1 MWLIGLFT
9 VSAIGWF
16 ILVSIKKKDVTPLT
30 PSEREDIWRVENYND
45 KINFNN
51 SLKYTRKIYFPVCF
65 ATWFLALLIT
75 GFYQVSPGEVG
86 VVVNMLGDEKGVE
99 EKEKTIGVHFIAP
112 WKTMYIFP
120 IYEQNHQWVGNHSF
134 TFQTSEGLPVNAEIG
149 ITYHLKPDRIHEL
162 FARYRRGMEEITH
175 LFIRNNIR
183 DYINR
188 YASKMKIED
197 LIGPKKEDF
206 FKDVLTSVQGELDDL
221 GFVITH
227 IYTIGQFDV
236 PENVKAALNDKIAA
250 TQRAQQR
257 ENELREAEA
266 QARKVVAE
274 MEGAAKSKL
283 IKARADAEA
292 NAMLSKSIT
301 QELLQWNSINK
312 WDGKLPYAFGGGNM
326 PFILP
331 LPKENQ

>member
-1 MWLIGLFT
+1 MIYLILA
-9 VSAIGWF
+9 AIIVLLWF
-16 ILVSIKKKDVTPLT
+16 VVISIKFKD
-30 PSEREDIWRVENYND
+30 ENFYHNR
-45 KINFNN
+45 NFNE
-51 SLKYTRKIYFPVCF
+51 SLKTIKKRYPFYVAFFWFCMLLTCF
-65 ATWFLALLIT
+65 N
-75 GFYQVSPGEVG
+75 QVSPGEVG
-86 VVVNMLGDEKGVE
+86 VVVNMLGDERGVE
-99 EKEKTIGVHFIAP
+99 VKENTIGIHFIPP

-120 IYEQNHQWVGNHSF
+120 IFEQNHQWTGSDRF
-134 TFQTSEGLPVNAEIG
+134 TFQTSEGLPVTAEIG
-149 ITYHLKPDRIHEL
+149 ITYHLKSDRIHEL

-206 FKDVLTSVQGELDDL
+206 FKDVRTSIQGELDDL
-221 GFVITH
+221 GFVVTH
-227 IYTIGQFDV
+227 VYTIGQFDV

-274 MEGAAKSKL
+274 TEGAAKSKL
-283 IKARADAEA
+283 IKAKAESEA
-292 NAMLSKSIT
+292 NNLMSKSIT
-301 QELLQWNSINK
+301 PELLQWNSINK
-312 WDGKLPYAFGGGNM
+312 WDGKMPYALGGQGM
-326 PFILP
+326 PFIIP
-331 LPKENQ
+331 LPK

>member
-1 MWLIGLFT
+1 MIT
-9 VSAIGWF
+9 AIIWF
-16 ILVSIKKKDVTPLT
+16 ITVLIKPNNPKESIIPDLRGLVLPILMA
-30 PSEREDIWRVENYND
+30 
-45 KINFNN
+45 F
-51 SLKYTRKIYFPVCF
+51 
-65 ATWFLALLIT
+65 WFIIIMWQC
-75 GFYQVSPGEVG
+75 FYQVSPGEVG

-99 EKEKTIGVHFIAP
+99 EKEKTVGIHFIAP

-120 IYEQNHQWVGNHSF
+120 IYEQNHQWTEKDSF
-134 TFQTSEGLPVNAEIG
+134 TFQTSEGLPVTAEIG
-149 ITYHLKPDRIHEL
+149 ITYHLKSDRIHEL
-162 FARYRRGMEEITH
+162 FARYRRGMDEITH

-197 LIGPKKEDF
+197 LIGSKKEEF
-206 FKDVLTSVQGELDDL
+206 FKNVLTSIQGELVDL

-227 IYTIGQFDV
+227 VYTIGQFDV

-257 ENELREAEA
+257 ENELRESEA

-274 MEGAAKSKL
+274 TEGAAKSKI

-312 WDGKLPYAFGGGNM
+312 WDGKMPYAFGGCNM

-331 LPKENQ
+331 LPKDVQK